1 MSTARK
7 QDESEEV
14 YVPTPEEA
22 AMLEESSAQLER
34 GEWFDWDEIQEERR
48 RRREQS

>member
-7 QDESEEV
+7 QRETEEV
-14 YVPTPEEA
+14 YVPSPEEE
-22 AMLEESSAQLER
+22 AMLEESIAQIER

-48 RRREQS
+48 RQRE